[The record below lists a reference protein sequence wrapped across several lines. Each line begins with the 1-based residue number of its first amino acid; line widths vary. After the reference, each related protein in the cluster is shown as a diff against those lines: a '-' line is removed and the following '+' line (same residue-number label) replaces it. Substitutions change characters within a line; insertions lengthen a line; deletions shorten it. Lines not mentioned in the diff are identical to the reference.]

1 MATVTCID
9 ETGFGNKT
17 NELHLD
23 LFDETLPLRELI
35 RRRIYQEVSE
45 HNARQGRPFQGLIQ
59 PGDTERALNGMRERK
74 PRKLSWERQYRAAL
88 EAFEQRGFLVLVDE
102 MQVVDLDQE
111 IDLRSNPQLTFL
123 KLVPLVG
130 G

>member
-23 LFDETLPLRELI
+23 LNETTMPLRELL

-45 HNARQGRPFQGLIQ
+45 HNARLRQPFQGLIQ
-59 PGDTERALNGMRERK
+59 PSETEKTLNGSRVRT
-74 PRKLSWERQYRAAL
+74 PHKLSWERQYRKAV
-88 EAFEQRGFLVLVDE
+88 EAFERRGFLVLVDE
-102 MQVVDLDQE
+102 LQVSSLDTDVDLQA
-111 IDLRSNPQLTFL
+111 NPRLTFL

>member
-23 LFDETLPLRELI
+23 LNESALPLRELL

-45 HNARQGRPFQGLIQ
+45 HNARLHRPFQGLIK
-59 PGDTERALNGMRERK
+59 PSETERALNGVRGRR
-74 PRKLSWERQYRAAL
+74 PRKLSWERQYRAAV
-88 EAFEQRGFLVLVDE
+88 EAFERRGFLVLVDE
-102 MQVVDLDQE
+102 LQVADLDAE
-111 IDLRSNPQLTFL
+111 IDLRANPCLTFL

>member
-23 LFDETLPLRELI
+23 LLDEKLPLRELL

-45 HNARQGRPFQGLIQ
+45 HNARSHRPFQGLIQ
-59 PGDTERALNGMRERK
+59 PGDTERTLNGERERK
-74 PRKLSWERQYRAAL
+74 PRKLSWERQYRRAI

-102 MQVVDLDQE
+102 MQVTDLDRE
-111 IDLRSNPQLTFL
+111 IDLRANPQLTFL

>member
-9 ETGFGNKT
+9 ESGFGHRT

-23 LFDETLPLRELI
+23 LLEEALPLRELL

-45 HNARQGRPFQGLIQ
+45 HNARLQRPFQGLIL
-59 PGDTERALNGMRERK
+59 PSDTETTLNGVRERK
-74 PRKLSWERQYRAAL
+74 PRKLSWERQYRKAL
-88 EAFEQRGFLVLVDE
+88 EAFERRAFLVLVDE
-102 MQVVDLDQE
+102 VQVVDLDQA